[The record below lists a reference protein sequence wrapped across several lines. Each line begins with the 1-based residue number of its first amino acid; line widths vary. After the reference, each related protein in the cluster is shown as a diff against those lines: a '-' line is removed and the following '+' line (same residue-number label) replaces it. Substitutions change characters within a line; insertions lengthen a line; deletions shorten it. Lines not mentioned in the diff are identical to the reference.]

1 MAVLLAAAMLLSQV
15 LPIDG
20 GDVLQEPL
28 PGPSDDA
35 AVAEAVETA
44 PAVEAM
50 PAPSQGPVRAVWVRL
65 AQCESSGRWHVNT
78 GNGYFGGLQED
89 MTFWH
94 NYGYDV
100 DHPGAL
106 MAARPDLATPGQ
118 QVIAAERGLKAQGFG
133 AWPAC
138 SRRLGLR

>member
-1 MAVLLAAAMLLSQV
+1 
-15 LPIDG
+15 
-20 GDVLQEPL
+20 
-28 PGPSDDA
+28 
-35 AVAEAVETA
+35 
-44 PAVEAM
+44 M

-78 GNGYFGGLQED
+78 GNGYFGGLQQD
-89 MTFWH
+89 MTFWR

-133 AWPAC
+133 AWPTC